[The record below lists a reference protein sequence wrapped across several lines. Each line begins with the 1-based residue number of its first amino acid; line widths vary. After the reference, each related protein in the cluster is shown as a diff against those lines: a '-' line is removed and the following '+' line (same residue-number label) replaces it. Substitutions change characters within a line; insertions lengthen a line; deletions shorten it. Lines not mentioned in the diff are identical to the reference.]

1 MSAILSVN
9 NDELSTERLFSFFEE
24 ILNLSMNIIPMNTKE
39 NMIGK
44 KHFSLKYIID
54 AANEHNLTEFS
65 LLKMK
70 YSFLKIEKINPVAFE
85 FLFGETE
92 VEKPLVFKID
102 LTDVSSTPKY
112 TYSESKLITYM
123 EFQYNDETIYIPIE
137 KISELSD

>member
-1 MSAILSVN
+1 MSAILSVST
-9 NDELSTERLFSFFEE
+9 DELTTKRLFSFFEE
-24 ILNLSMNIIPMNTKE
+24 ILNTPTNIIPMNTKE

-54 AANEHNLTEFS
+54 AANEYSLTEFS

-70 YSFLKIEKINPVAFE
+70 YPFLKIEKINPIAFE
-85 FLFGETE
+85 FLFSETN
-92 VEKPLVFKID
+92 VEKPLIFKID
-102 LTDVSSTPKY
+102 LTEVNSVPKY

-123 EFQYNDETIYIPIE
+123 EFQYNDESVYIPIE